1 MDLTVAI
8 FAITY
13 SVIALGKA
21 PGLMVDRTG
30 AALLGAIALI
40 VFERIGIEA
49 AWASI
54 DVRTVALLFGL
65 MIVSSA
71 FIVSGFYGWSAAR
84 VARLDVG
91 PKTLLAVFIL
101 VSASLSAFLTNDVVV
116 LAMTPLLLAVTLERG
131 LNPAPFL
138 LAFCFAANTGAAGT
152 PIGSPQNMILAE
164 GLRLSFTGFA
174 RVTLTPAL
182 LSLPAVWLI
191 LALGYRKRWFLRAH
205 PSVTGKPEALNRAE
219 TGKALIAAFAVVCA
233 FVFTDWPRA
242 LVAMGAAGFLLMN
255 RKISSADLLKHA
267 DGDLMLLL
275 FGLFVLNAALAQTG
289 LPLRLLAGLREH
301 GVDLQEPL
309 VLFFVTS
316 ALSNIVGNNP
326 AVMLLLP
333 YTSGARPELTAAAMA
348 LGTGFSCNMIIF
360 GSLAGI
366 IVVEEARKRGVEISF
381 REFSRSGLPIAGA
394 CFALASAWL
403 WWISR

>member
-1 MDLTVAI
+1 MNLTVAI

-71 FIVSGFYGWSAAR
+71 FIVSGFYDWAAAR
-84 VARLDVG
+84 AARLDVG

-131 LNPAPFL
+131 FNPAPFL

-152 PIGSPQNMILAE
+152 AIGSPQNMILAE
-164 GLRLSFTGFA
+164 GLRLSFTSFA
-174 RVTLTPAL
+174 KATLSPAI
-182 LSLPAVWLI
+182 LSLPIVWLV
-191 LALGYRKRWFLRAH
+191 LAFAYRGRWFLRGAL
-205 PSVTGKPEALNRAE
+205 PAATGPAPLNRLE
-219 TGKALIAAFAVVCA
+219 TGKALATTAAVVCA
-233 FVFTDWPRA
+233 FVFTDWPRS

-289 LPLRLLAGLREH
+289 LPPRLLASLREH

-333 YTSGARPELTAAAMA
+333 YTSGTRPELTASAMA

-403 WWISR
+403 WQIGH